1 MSTDASPEKNDATKN
16 TDGDA
21 SAEQLKL
28 EDLGP
33 SHIDKMYNES
43 HLLALATS
51 AGITDP
57 ELRVH
62 LFEIIKVT
70 AWMLADELK
79 SADGPTVTAEREE
92 LKTLQTALQLVSK
105 KLLAVGS
112 KNKRRLACLAILREQ
127 VKLGKAASIS
137 EAFTDDVMWCD
148 GDGKIARVDKGRE
161 PGGNVN
167 DPWFQTGIGW
177 FVTQG
182 DDIVEAKM
190 AHVEELEQLVTIAE
204 SHLPEAKK
212 GRPPETEVRTAIK
225 RLLKTYMRFSMYP
238 VVEPKKTEGY
248 KASRWFKD
256 FVETALRPV
265 LRLSYWGEK
274 LLTTAIEDVI
284 SEEFK

>member
-28 EDLGP
+28 EDLGS

-62 LFEIIKVT
+62 LFEVIKVT

-79 SADGPTVTAEREE
+79 SAAGPTVTAEREE

-161 PGGNVN
+161 PGGDVD

-190 AHVEELEQLVTIAE
+190 VHVEELEQLVTIAK
-204 SHLPEAKK
+204 SHLPKAKK

-225 RLLKTYMRFSMYP
+225 RLLKIFMRFSVYP
-238 VVEPKKTEGY
+238 AVEPKKDHGY
-248 KASRWFKD
+248 KASHWFTD

-274 LLTTAIEDVI
+274 PLTTAIKDVI
-284 SEEFK
+284 SAEHK